1 MTERGRVAAAR
12 MAAVLA
18 IALASPA
25 TFARDPLVGSWAGRW
40 SRGGETL
47 DLALVIRPGDA
58 ANRYVASLTSRGLH
72 LEGVPVAS
80 ARHDGCCGVRLVL
93 RADAA
98 ATHLRAAI
106 HGGELRGTSAEDGG
120 GRGTFTL
127 HRASQ
132 PGEATR

>member
-47 DLALVIRPGDA
+47 DLALVIRPGD
-58 ANRYVASLTSRGLH
+58 